1 MDEDITII
9 NKNTRNEKIKNLFAN
24 NTKKIKIVISAIG
37 LIIFGYFIYE
47 DLKKKNKIKLANRY
61 NLVTIKFISGDK
73 NKFENELIDIVNEKD
88 RIYSPLAL
96 YFLIDNNIVNEN
108 KKINEL
114 FDVIINET
122 SLEEESK
129 NLVIYKKALFNSDF
143 ESENNL
149 IQILSPVI
157 NSDSVWKSH
166 ALYLMAEYFYYKN
179 QKQKS
184 KEFFNQILIL
194 ENSNPNIK
202 IETQKRL
209 NRDFSDYIFN
219 NFFIIHFYNQLFF

>member
-9 NKNTRNEKIKNLFAN
+9 NKNTRNEKIRNFFVN
-24 NTKKIKIVISAIG
+24 NTKKLIIAISAII

-47 DLKKKNKIKLANRY
+47 DLKKKNKIKLANKY
-61 NLVTIKFISGDK
+61 NVAVIKFVSGDK
-73 NKFENELIDIVNEKD
+73 NKVENELIDIVNKKD
-88 RIYSPLAL
+88 RTYSPLAL

-108 KKINEL
+108 NKINEL
-114 FDVIINET
+114 FDIVINET
-122 SLEEESK
+122 SLEKEIK

-157 NSDSVWKSH
+157 NSDSVWRSH

-184 KEFFNQILIL
+184 KDFFNQILTL

-209 NRDFSDYIFN
+209 NRDFSD
-219 NFFIIHFYNQLFF
+219 

>member
-9 NKNTRNEKIKNLFAN
+9 NKNTRNEKIKNFFVN
-24 NTKKIKIVISAIG
+24 NTKKLIIAISAIV

-61 NLVTIKFISGDK
+61 NLVTIKFISVDK

-88 RIYSPLAL
+88 RTYSPLAL

-122 SLEEESK
+122 SLEEEIK

-149 IQILSPVI
+149 IQILNPII

-184 KEFFNQILIL
+184 KDFFNQILIL

-209 NRDFSDYIFN
+209 NRDFSD
-219 NFFIIHFYNQLFF
+219 